1 MVHHLIPIKLTR
13 DNYLLWKA
21 QTVPY
26 LRSQHLYG
34 FLDGSQPT
42 SPQVLTSSTNVVA
55 QILPNP
61 NFQSWH
67 LQDQMILSAF
77 NLISFRNRFGSSL
90 SSKVNLPATIMV
102 VTVTFTLANL
112 GVVLHLN
119 PSNPIIDMDMA
130 VVNIPSINIT

>member
-1 MVHHLIPIKLTR
+1 MP
-13 DNYLLWKA
+13 A
-21 QTVPY
+21 
-26 LRSQHLYG
+26 
-34 FLDGSQPT
+34 
-42 SPQVLTSSTNVVA
+42 
-55 QILPNP
+55 
-61 NFQSWH
+61 
-67 LQDQMILSAF
+67 
-77 NLISFRNRFGSSL
+77 L